1 MSSGAAGT
9 TSTLTVRAARFLPAG
24 GSTASLGLE
33 TGYRHVG
40 NIGDLDAVRVSG
52 HAALHRSLG
61 SRSAFPFLG
70 LWGGLQ
76 YERVGSFGQTRFPV
90 GTGAGVLS
98 RLGTRAALRVEYRFA
113 RVVDRKSVINR
124 ITKTMSVVLQADAG
138 APARFGPVTIT
149 RRQGEPRRRSRGTT
163 CDSTD
168 EK

>member
-98 RLGTRAALRVEYRFA
+98 RLGSRAALRLEYRFA
-113 RVVDRKSVINR
+113 RVVDRDV
-124 ITKTMSVVLQADAG
+124 ADFNEHEILTG
-138 APARFGPVTIT
+138 FTLLLGSAP
-149 RRQGEPRRRSRGTT
+149 
-163 CDSTD
+163 
-168 EK
+168 